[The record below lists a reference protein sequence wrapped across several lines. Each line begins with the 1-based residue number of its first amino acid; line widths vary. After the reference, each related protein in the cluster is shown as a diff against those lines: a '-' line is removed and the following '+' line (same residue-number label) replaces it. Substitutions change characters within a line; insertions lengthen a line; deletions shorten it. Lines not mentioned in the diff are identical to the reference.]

1 MEQTIYPTWGTCSKY
16 INFEL
21 DDEQRLHN
29 VQFIGGCPGNA
40 IGVARLVEGCRADE
54 VIGLLRNIRCG
65 SKPTSCPDQLA
76 QALEKELARR
86 QAAGAHSPA

>member
-1 MEQTIYPTWGTCSKY
+1 MKQTVYTTYGTCSKF

-29 VQFIGGCPGNA
+29 VQFMGGCPGNTVGLA
-40 IGVARLVEGCRADE
+40 KMVEGRPARE
-54 VIGLLRNIRCG
+54 VIDLLKNIKCG

-76 QALEKELARR
+76 QALEKELV
-86 QAAGAHSPA
+86 GK

>member
-1 MEQTIYPTWGTCSKY
+1 MKQTLYTTYGTCSKF

-29 VQFIGGCPGNA
+29 VQFMGGCPGNTVGLA
-40 IGVARLVEGCRADE
+40 KMVEGRPARK
-54 VIGLLRNIRCG
+54 VIDLLKNIKCG

-76 QALEKELARR
+76 QALEKEGSADLP
-86 QAAGAHSPA
+86 GW